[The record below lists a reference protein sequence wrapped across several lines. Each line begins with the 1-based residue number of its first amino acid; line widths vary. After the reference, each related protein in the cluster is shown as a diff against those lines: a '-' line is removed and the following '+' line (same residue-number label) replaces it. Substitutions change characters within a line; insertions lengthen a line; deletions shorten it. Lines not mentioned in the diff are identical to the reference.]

1 MLGLDQGGCCRGVGL
16 CIPAAEA
23 GRELPL
29 VWAREMATGVYIARW
44 VSIDVGGRSV
54 QAIAFTANRDHPRY
68 AGSVPDDRAAALIAA
83 ATGQFGSCTDY
94 LLNTADHLKALDL
107 SDSYIEGLAAR
118 HGIPRL

>member
-54 QAIAFTANRDHPRY
+54 QAIAFTANRDHTRY
-68 AGSVPDDRAAALIAA
+68 A
-83 ATGQFGSCTDY
+83 ATHPCP
-94 LLNTADHLKALDL
+94 
-107 SDSYIEGLAAR
+107 EEAAR
-118 HGIPRL
+118 RNHRLVSVENTKD